1 MLLSVLCEDCG
12 LRKKNRIIGC
22 EKTVRGLLIT
32 VQTPNDQFHREL
44 YCGYTEREALKLAR
58 NTDFD
63 RRAGLL
69 FPRSTQPHRR

>member
-58 NTDFD
+58 NTGFD

-69 FPRSTQPHRR
+69 FHCSAQPRQR